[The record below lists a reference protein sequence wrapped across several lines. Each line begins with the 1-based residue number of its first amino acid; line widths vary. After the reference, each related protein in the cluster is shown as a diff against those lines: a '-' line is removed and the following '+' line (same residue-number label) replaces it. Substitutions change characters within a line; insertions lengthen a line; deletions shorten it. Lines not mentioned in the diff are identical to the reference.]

1 MKKGQLKSETIK
13 ILKIIVKHIND
24 SQVDYDSDNL
34 KALLSEAM
42 AYYDLYLLKKNNK
55 KVEAQKLE
63 SMLVPKY
70 EEGIRDRIRTYLDEH

>member
-1 MKKGQLKSETIK
+1 MKKGLLKTETVK
-13 ILKIIVKHIND
+13 ILKVIVKHIND
-24 SQVDYDSDNL
+24 STVDYDSDNL

-42 AYYDLYLLKKNNK
+42 AYYDLYLLKKNDH

-70 EEGIRDRIRTYLDEH
+70 EEGIRAEIRTYLDEH

>member
-1 MKKGQLKSETIK
+1 MEKGQLKTETVK
-13 ILKIIVKHIND
+13 ILKLIVKHINE
-24 SQVDYDSDNL
+24 SKVDYDSEDL

-42 AYYDLYLLKKNNK
+42 AYYDLYLLKKNNQ

-70 EEGIRDRIRTYLDEH
+70 EEGLRAEIRTYLDEH

>member
-1 MKKGQLKSETIK
+1 MKKGQLKTETIK
-13 ILKIIVKHIND
+13 ILKLIVKHIND
-24 SQVDYDSDNL
+24 SKVDYDSDNL

-42 AYYDLYLLKKNNK
+42 AYYDLYLLKKNNQ

-70 EEGIRDRIRTYLDEH
+70 EEGLRAEIRTYLDEY

>member
-13 ILKIIVKHIND
+13 ILRIIVKHIND
-24 SQVDYDSDNL
+24 SEVDYDSDNL

-70 EEGIRDRIRTYLDEH
+70 EEGLRDRIRTYLDEH

>member
-1 MKKGQLKSETIK
+1 MKKGHLKTETIK
-13 ILKIIVKHIND
+13 ILKLIVKHIND
-24 SQVDYDSDNL
+24 SKVDYDSDNL

-42 AYYDLYLLKKNNK
+42 AYYDLYLLKKNNQ

-70 EEGIRDRIRTYLDEH
+70 EEGLRAEIRTYLDEH

>member
-13 ILKIIVKHIND
+13 ILRIIVKHIND
-24 SQVDYDSDNL
+24 SKVDYDSDNL

-63 SMLVPKY
+63 SIIVPKY
-70 EEGIRDRIRTYLDEH
+70 EEGLRDRIRTYLDEH

>member
-1 MKKGQLKSETIK
+1 MKKGKLKTETIK
-13 ILKIIVKHIND
+13 ILKLIVKHIND
-24 SQVDYDSDNL
+24 SKVDYDSDNL

-42 AYYDLYLLKKNNK
+42 AYYDLYLLKKNNQ

-70 EEGIRDRIRTYLDEH
+70 EEGIRDKIRTYLDEY

>member
-42 AYYDLYLLKKNNK
+42 AYYDLYLLKKNNR

-70 EEGIRDRIRTYLDEH
+70 EEGLRDRIRTYLDEH

>member
-1 MKKGQLKSETIK
+1 MKKGQLKTETIK
-13 ILKIIVKHIND
+13 ILKVIVKHIND
-24 SQVDYDSDNL
+24 SKVDYDSDNL

-42 AYYDLYLLKKNNK
+42 AYYDLYLLKKNNQ

-70 EEGIRDRIRTYLDEH
+70 EEGLRAEIRTYLDEY

>member
-42 AYYDLYLLKKNNK
+42 AYYDLYLLKKNNQ

>member
-1 MKKGQLKSETIK
+1 MKKGQLKIETIK
-13 ILKIIVKHIND
+13 ILKLIVKHIND
-24 SQVDYDSDNL
+24 SPIDYDSDNL

-63 SMLVPKY
+63 SIIVPKY
-70 EEGIRDRIRTYLDEH
+70 EEGLRDRIRTYLDEH

>member
-42 AYYDLYLLKKNNK
+42 AYYDLYLLKKNNR

-70 EEGIRDRIRTYLDEH
+70 EEGLRDRIRSYLDEH

>member
-1 MKKGQLKSETIK
+1 MKKGQLKTETIK
-13 ILKIIVKHIND
+13 ILKVIVKHIND
-24 SQVDYDSDNL
+24 SAVDYDSDNL

-42 AYYDLYLLKKNNK
+42 AYYDLYLLKKNNQ

-70 EEGIRDRIRTYLDEH
+70 EEGLRAEIRTYLDEY

>member
-1 MKKGQLKSETIK
+1 MKKGHLKTETIK
-13 ILKIIVKHIND
+13 ILKLIVKHIND
-24 SQVDYDSDNL
+24 SKVDYDSDNL

-42 AYYDLYLLKKNNK
+42 AYYDLYLLKKNNQ

-70 EEGIRDRIRTYLDEH
+70 EEGLRAEIRTYLDEY